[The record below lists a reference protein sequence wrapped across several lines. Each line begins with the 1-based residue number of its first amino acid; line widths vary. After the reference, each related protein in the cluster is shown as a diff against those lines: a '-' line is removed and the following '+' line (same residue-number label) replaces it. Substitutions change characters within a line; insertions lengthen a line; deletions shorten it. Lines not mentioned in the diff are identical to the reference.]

1 MDYSMTKARGGMMLL
16 ENATG
21 VRLPRALNSL
31 IASIPAVG
39 AAFSAMLPIIGVA
52 AAIAVVYKLVEANK
66 KAQEALAQHTIAWK
80 ALGAETEEQTDS
92 LRATNVELKQ
102 ELSVLNGGIK
112 NNLAVELAKAAVDA
126 DKLAKSLGE
135 DVDKMMKLLETQ
147 KVGFWGH
154 LFGNEGSEDI
164 QEALQKKID
173 DVKTTI
179 ENGKEDIRKASQTG
193 DKSQVKTAE
202 TKAATADQKAY
213 GEVIRWVGDQ
223 YTEAAK
229 KRTAL
234 TDRTVST
241 DDLGNA
247 QIEKAAD
254 SQAYDTLTKKMKTLS
269 GVSRELRDESDMV
282 ALSLANQTAS
292 MNIAGAKDKK
302 EKNPGDSSAL
312 EDARKLADQKYTI
325 AMESAKQ
332 LLEQNKI
339 TIDQEVALEHA
350 AMADK
355 LAADTAYFEG
365 KKNLFGTTKAQLA
378 TLTTDETLATR
389 AAAAEDAKIDAEA
402 AKHKMVLAK
411 EVISKTLEGEN
422 RLSQNKLKLYQET
435 AKYEEQSGKLALA
448 SGEQSLN
455 SAVAHETMSWSQAH
469 QKKLAL
475 IAQETAAKITAIK
488 KQGDAEDKELSGQ
501 IERQRAAIAAT
512 LSVNGNND
520 KDKEVIALKEK
531 LLALLQQQKML
542 EAQTGNAAKLA
553 GQEGAAATKKEQ
565 DALTPLQEAMKKTQN
580 QFNQDFAKMAVEGK
594 SFGQSMRQLTIQMLE
609 QWIAYEMKSLERTA
623 MTSIMKTTVKT
634 TEKATDVAT
643 TATAEAAK
651 ASIEEAANAKSR
663 LSDAKKGAVKAYNAF
678 ADIPVVGPVLGAAA
692 AVGAF
697 GFLMA
702 FQNGGTVPGTGS
714 GDTVP
719 AMLSPGETVVSKALT
734 DQVKNNTGSNSR
746 GDTHNHLTYAPNV
759 TAIDAT
765 GVEKMLKK
773 HANVFQKH
781 VTSTLRKQNKRGN

>member
-1 MDYSMTKARGGMMLL
+1 MSEIGAMIISLQAETAKFREDMGKVKSDIEDIKGGAEGMGGAFDTSTSHATGSIMLL
-16 ENATG
+16 EEAVG
-21 VRLPRALNSL
+21 VRLPRHLNRL
-31 IASIPAVG
+31 IAEIPMVG
-39 AAFSAMLPIIGVA
+39 AAFSMMLPIMGVA

-66 KAQEALAQHTIAWK
+66 KAQEALALHTREWK
-80 ALGAETEEQTDS
+80 ALGAASEEQTDS

-102 ELSVLNGGIK
+102 ELSALNGGIK

-126 DKLAKSLGE
+126 DKLSKSLG
-135 DVDKMMKLLETQ
+135 DDIDKMLKLLETQ
-147 KVGFWGH
+147 SIGFWGH
-154 LFGNEGSEDI
+154 LFGQTGSEDI
-164 QEALQKKID
+164 QEVLQKQMD
-173 DVKTTI
+173 TVKATV
-179 ENGKEDIRKASQTG
+179 EQGKEAIRKASQTG
-193 DKSQVKTAE
+193 DKSKVAHAE
-202 TKAATADQKAY
+202 AQAAMDDQHAY
-213 GEVIRWVGDQ
+213 GDVIVWVGTQ
-223 YTEAAK
+223 LNEASRQRAG
-229 KRTAL
+229 L
-234 TDRTVST
+234 MQ
-241 DDLGNA
+241 G
-247 QIEKAAD
+247 
-254 SQAYDTLTKKMKTLS
+254 SQAFDNETNKMKMLGGVLNELHEEYDRVTLAK
-269 GVSRELRDESDMV
+269 E
-282 ALSLANQTAS
+282 NQTAA

-302 EKNPGDSSAL
+302 EKNPADSSAL

-325 AMESAKQ
+325 AMGSAKQ

-339 TIDQEVALEHA
+339 TIDQEVTLEHA
-350 AMADK
+350 AVADK
-355 LAADTAYFEG
+355 LAADTTYFEG
-365 KKNLFGTTKAQLA
+365 KKRLFGTTKAQLA
-378 TLTTDETLATR
+378 SLTTDETLATR
-389 AAAAEDAKIDAEA
+389 ASAAEDAKIDAEA
-402 AKHKMVLAK
+402 AKQKMKLA
-411 EVISKTLEGEN
+411 EELISKTLEGEN

-448 SGEQSLN
+448 SSEQSLN

-475 IAQETAAKITAIK
+475 ITQETAAKIAAIK

-501 IERQRAAIAAT
+501 IERQKAAIAAT

-531 LLALLQQQKML
+531 LLALLQQQKIL

-609 QWIAYEMKSLERTA
+609 QWIEYEMKSLERTA

-651 ASIEEAANAKSR
+651 AGIEEAANARSR

-678 ADIPVVGPVLGAAA
+678 ADIPVVGPALGAAA
-692 AVGAF
+692 ALGAF

-702 FQNGGTVPGTGS
+702 FENGGT
-714 GDTVP
+714 
-719 AMLSPGETVVSKALT
+719 
-734 DQVKNNTGSNSR
+734 
-746 GDTHNHLTYAPNV
+746 
-759 TAIDAT
+759 
-765 GVEKMLKK
+765 
-773 HANVFQKH
+773 
-781 VTSTLRKQNKRGN
+781 